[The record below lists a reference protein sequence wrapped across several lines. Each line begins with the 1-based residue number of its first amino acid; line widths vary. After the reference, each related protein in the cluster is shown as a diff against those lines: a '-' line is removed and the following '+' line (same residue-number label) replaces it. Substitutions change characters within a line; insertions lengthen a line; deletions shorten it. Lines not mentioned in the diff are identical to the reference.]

1 MIPAWPDSGLIMRQG
16 PSGHGPRSDH
26 GEKEG
31 DANKENQRNDD
42 PMEGKGDK
50 MSEFDLGAL
59 ERDLLEYDFNEA
71 EGGGANDM
79 LVLMTP
85 SSFMSPTKEPPPS
98 LSPVESMSLAE
109 AHQRRGES
117 KLLSES
123 PLRRIIV
130 ESMRVAFLGTF
141 PEEEWK
147 QYPSELERKTGEAWT
162 RVAFMESTLSI
173 IRRYGTQP
181 VMRVGLNQHIMREVV
196 EKMRESTESDGLTQ
210 SVTEES
216 VEEVRIMRDQPI
228 RRTKKGLRNYKSMV
242 RKLKER
248 VNDKVTKPKVVKSK
262 AATVVMSLAKVSR
275 PSEVGQGDG
284 AKHGGREKENQVP
297 PMLLA
302 GLVSTA
308 SKAKKSERTLADTK
322 LEMGV
327 ISQCGSGGMED
338 YKPSRT
344 NMAKM
349 KLEGQLDVVDYSRI
363 NVPESVHMLVAT
375 WKW

>member
-1 MIPAWPDSGLIMRQG
+1 
-16 PSGHGPRSDH
+16 
-26 GEKEG
+26 
-31 DANKENQRNDD
+31 
-42 PMEGKGDK
+42 
-50 MSEFDLGAL
+50 
-59 ERDLLEYDFNEA
+59 
-71 EGGGANDM
+71 
-79 LVLMTP
+79 
-85 SSFMSPTKEPPPS
+85 
-98 LSPVESMSLAE
+98 
-109 AHQRRGES
+109 
-117 KLLSES
+117 
-123 PLRRIIV
+123 
-130 ESMRVAFLGTF
+130 MRVAFLGTL

-181 VMRVGLNQHIMREVV
+181 VMRVGLNQHIMREVI

-284 AKHGGREKENQVP
+284 AKHGGKEKENQVP